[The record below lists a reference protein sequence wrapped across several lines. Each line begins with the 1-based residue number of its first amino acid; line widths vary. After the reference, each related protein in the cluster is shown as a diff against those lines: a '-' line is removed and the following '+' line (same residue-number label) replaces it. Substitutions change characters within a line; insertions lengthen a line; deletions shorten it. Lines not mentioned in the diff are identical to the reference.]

1 MKLPVNIPILSF
13 LGRYW
18 LLFALFVVFLGLTL
32 DDALF
37 QKVGVV
43 IYGPCLSTL
52 ALLIVVF
59 LRHIFFAASLD
70 EDVRTGNFTKW
81 WDEVLEPAEKVRWIL
96 ITTIGLFLG
105 ICLIV
110 SALAR

>member
-18 LLFALFVVFLGLTL
+18 LLVVLFAVFLAITL
-32 DDALF
+32 NDSLF
-37 QKVGVV
+37 QKLGVV
-43 IYGPCLSTL
+43 IYGPCLCTL

-59 LRHIFFAASLD
+59 LRHIFFTQSLD
-70 EDVRTGNFTKW
+70 EDVRTGKFVEW
-81 WDEVLEPAEKVRWIL
+81 WDNVLQPAEKVRWIL
-96 ITTIGLFLG
+96 VATIGFFIG
-105 ICLIV
+105 VSLII